1 MLIILSSVILSRQ
14 PAPTPPA
21 EERVEYY
28 GTPPPP
34 PLFSLGSTKSPN
46 YYHTPPPSPIF
57 HENPDFAKGFGGVQE
72 QVQYYKTPPPPFS
85 SYEQNRGS
93 VAGDFQQL
101 PSLSSSQ
108 GTPFNGGDPAH
119 WEREQQD
126 IAPFNS
132 LREPNQPAWDKLPPH
147 RNVDFM
153 PANNEVVWPPKENL
167 YQQPAQKQTQAYP
180 FKNSVQPRELEY
192 YNYGKQEQS
201 PVEAEVDAEEEKVT
215 PKPFIPSVRAF
226 APYSQRIDPE
236 SAVPPKSI
244 AKPQKRKRPV
254 ADTSKRRPRTHA
266 VISKGDTEPRQV
278 PQLFAKLAKPRSS
291 TVQIVPT
298 TEDHSPISKL
308 MAFLRQKYLDLVK
321 PGSPRTASRKGLQE
335 DIVFAL
341 SAISSLAIGTVLALP
356 QP

>member
-1 MLIILSSVILSRQ
+1 M
-14 PAPTPPA
+14 PT
-21 EERVEYY
+21 
-28 GTPPPP
+28 
-34 PLFSLGSTKSPN
+34 
-46 YYHTPPPSPIF
+46 
-57 HENPDFAKGFGGVQE
+57 
-72 QVQYYKTPPPPFS
+72 
-85 SYEQNRGS
+85 
-93 VAGDFQQL
+93 
-101 PSLSSSQ
+101 
-108 GTPFNGGDPAH
+108 
-119 WEREQQD
+119 
-126 IAPFNS
+126 
-132 LREPNQPAWDKLPPH
+132 
-147 RNVDFM
+147 
-153 PANNEVVWPPKENL
+153 NNEVVWPRKENL
-167 YQQPAQKQTQAYP
+167 FQQPAQKQPEAYP

-192 YNYGKQEQS
+192 YNYGKREQS

-244 AKPQKRKRPV
+244 AKPKKRKRPV
-254 ADTSKRRPRTHA
+254 AETSKRRPRTHA
-266 VISKGDTEPRQV
+266 VISKSETEPRQV

-298 TEDHSPISKL
+298 TEEHSPISKL